1 MPEPYPVVEVHPGD
15 VEDSEQMGTRP
26 KFWFRRGRERL
37 LFKEPR
43 GNTGEHWAEKV
54 AAEIGHLLGVSC
66 ARVELADYEGKRG
79 SASLS
84 FADRSEGKLLIH
96 GNEMLAAIV
105 SGYDKDRVRKQ
116 CEHTWENILTVF
128 AHLKSLKHLD
138 YSAEIDMAGYVVLD
152 ALIGNVD
159 RHHQNWGCLLQMLP
173 DGKSR
178 LTIAPS
184 FDHASSFG
192 RELLPEDAERLIAE
206 KRVAN
211 YVEKGRGGIYRASD
225 DKRGANPL
233 ALACEL
239 ASQRPDLFA
248 PWLERFKQMPMESL
262 AECIERLPESWAALS
277 NRRFAVEFLRHSYA
291 KLTSSRT

>member
-1 MPEPYPVVEVHPGD
+1 MAELYPIVEVRPED
-15 VEDSEQMGTRP
+15 VEDAEQMGTKA
-26 KFWFRRGRERL
+26 KFWFRRGRERW

-54 AAEIGHLLGVSC
+54 AAEIGLRLGVSC
-66 ARVELADYEGKRG
+66 ARVELADYQGKRG

-105 SGYDKDRVRKQ
+105 SGYDKDKMHKQ
-116 CEHTWENILTVF
+116 CEHTWDHILTVF

-138 YSAEIDMAGYVVLD
+138 RSAEIDMAGYVVLD

-173 DGKSR
+173 EGKSR

-184 FDHASSFG
+184 FDHASSLG
-192 RELLPEDAERLIAE
+192 RELLPEEAARRVAE

-211 YVEKGRGGIYRASD
+211 YVEKGRGGIYRASA

-239 ASQRPDLFA
+239 ASDRPDLFA
-248 PWLERFKQMPMESL
+248 PWLERLIQLPMESL
-262 AECIERLPESWAALS
+262 AECVERLPESWAALS
-277 NRRFAVEFLRHSYA
+277 NRRFAVEFLRHSST
-291 KLTSSRT
+291 KLTSSQP